1 MPSAVYNA
9 AIAAFDQAM
18 WQHSDPNANETVGIS
33 QLIEGRM
40 IGGSL
45 RVYEGTIVRF
55 LAFGHGDVAPEHV
68 GRVNELFARLN
79 PLLLHG
85 SLEIDEIVGA
95 VCRTSV
101 NLEGLLDMQDELRDE
116 GGAQALL
123 FDLALAATGVY
134 TKILPAIEAVEA
146 GGDVD
151 DAVASVGLVAPASIP
166 V

>member
-18 WQHSDPNANETVGIS
+18 WQHSDPNDNETVGTS

-45 RVYEGTIVRF
+45 RVYNGTLARF
-55 LAFGHGDVAPEHV
+55 LAFGHGDVAPEHA

-79 PLLLHG
+79 PLLLNA
-85 SLEIDEIVGA
+85 SLEIDDIVGA
-95 VCRTSV
+95 VCRASV
-101 NLEGLLDMQDELRDE
+101 NLEGLLDMEDQLRDE
-116 GGAQALL
+116 GGAQAVL

-134 TKILPAIEAVEA
+134 TQVLPAIEAVEA
-146 GGDVD
+146 GGDVSD
-151 DAVASVGLVAPASIP
+151 VVASLGLVTPASIP
-166 V
+166 A